1 MLDRSYRWTPEPNW
15 LEAVLR
21 GDQCSVAAIP
31 NCVQIM
37 FSGNIGSGL
46 ETMRI
51 NEKRWNDRNDGEP
64 YVVRLGRMRTLV
76 VSRTAIETAGDDSSW
91 HEAGFAISDV
101 SDGLIAFE
109 VAGPGTFDLM
119 RQMLPIDLRSVRNR
133 EGGSARMRL
142 DEVSVIAY
150 PHGRED
156 KVRLHVECSH
166 GPYVWHVLAMAMRPG
181 VE

>member
-1 MLDRSYRWTPEPNW
+1 MLDRSYRWSPEPNW
-15 LEAVLR
+15 LDAVLR
-21 GDQCSVAAIP
+21 GEQCSVAAMP

-37 FSGNIGSGL
+37 LSGNIRSGL
-46 ETMRI
+46 EAMKI
-51 NEKRWNDRNDGEP
+51 NEKGWNERDDGEP
-64 YVVRLGRMRTLV
+64 YVVRLGRMRALV

-101 SDGLIAFE
+101 SQGLMAFE
-109 VAGPGTFDLM
+109 VAGAGAFDLM
-119 RQMLPIDLRSVRNR
+119 RQMLPIDLRSARNSER
-133 EGGSARMRL
+133 GSARMRL

-166 GPYVWHVLAMAMRPG
+166 GAYVWQVLAMAIRPV